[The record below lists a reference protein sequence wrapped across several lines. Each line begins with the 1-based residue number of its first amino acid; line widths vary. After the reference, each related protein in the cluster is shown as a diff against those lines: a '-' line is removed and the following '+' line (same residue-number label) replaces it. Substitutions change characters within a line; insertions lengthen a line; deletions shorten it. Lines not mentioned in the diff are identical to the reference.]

1 MPNVNGYQLREAI
14 RKWELRRVTLANQFT
29 DVLTAYPNEKK
40 PKPEAV
46 AEDLLVAEN
55 AVAQLQTAQQEYNL
69 AVTVDVQGTKMTLAH
84 AVKLIGGAGRISKLW
99 GTAAGRGKK
108 DRDFG
113 YRSDGERDPTKVY
126 KERQISVEDATKRA
140 EAADRYAGAIRSA
153 ISTGNATSVNLN
165 LKPELL

>member
-1 MPNVNGYQLREAI
+1 LTLKIERRNSSTMPNVNGYQLREAI

-84 AVKLIGGAGRISKLW
+84 AVKLIGGAGRPP
-99 GTAAGRGKK
+99 AAGR
-108 DRDFG
+108 R
-113 YRSDGERDPTKVY
+113 T
-126 KERQISVEDATKRA
+126 
-140 EAADRYAGAIRSA
+140 
-153 ISTGNATSVNLN
+153 ATSVTVPTASATRRKSTRSGKSLSKMRRSAR
-165 LKPELL
+165 KPQTVTRARSGRRSRRATPLP